1 MVIMFN
7 IQFQFNSFISVL
19 KEMVNQVE
27 TEHRTKLEQLDSMQ
41 QEQKLVD
48 DH

>member
-1 MVIMFN
+1 M
-7 IQFQFNSFISVL
+7 SVL

-48 DH
+48 FKDP